1 MKKLSLLFLL
11 AFAINSVAQ
20 DKPLQVHYFPVFPG
34 CENLDTQDR
43 SLFSCF
49 ATQLNQKLAVK
60 LDSFVDWFQ
69 SQGYTNA
76 SVKINFIVAKNGKLI
91 SPKLKDETEQSEANV
106 QLGEAVVGKF
116 LEIAN
121 ELEGIIP
128 GKLEDGTP
136 VNLSMDLPVTIK
148 INNVVDDFS
157 KGKELVILTLFHEN
171 SRYEIRTHSKNE
183 NHYLVYETTN
193 GTNIYLGRFSTIGEI
208 FQLEP
213 YHTAIQNLDSK
224 ILVGEKEVQG
234 ILHKIYYTSPNLDT
248 VEVYYYPNGKEI
260 LRERTHVDN
269 LNYSKLYLEI
279 LSRS

>member
-1 MKKLSLLFLL
+1 M
-11 AFAINSVAQ
+11 
-20 DKPLQVHYFPVFPG
+20 
-34 CENLDTQDR
+34 E
-43 SLFSCF
+43 
-49 ATQLNQKLAVK
+49 
-60 LDSFVDWFQ
+60 
-69 SQGYTNA
+69 
-76 SVKINFIVAKNGKLI
+76 
-91 SPKLKDETEQSEANV
+91 
-106 QLGEAVVGKF
+106 
-116 LEIAN
+116 
-121 ELEGIIP
+121 
-128 GKLEDGTP
+128 
-136 VNLSMDLPVTIK
+136 LPVTIK
-148 INNVVDDFS
+148 INNFVDDFS

-224 ILVGEKEVQG
+224 ILVGEKE

-248 VEVYYYPNGKEI
+248 VEVYYHPNGKEI